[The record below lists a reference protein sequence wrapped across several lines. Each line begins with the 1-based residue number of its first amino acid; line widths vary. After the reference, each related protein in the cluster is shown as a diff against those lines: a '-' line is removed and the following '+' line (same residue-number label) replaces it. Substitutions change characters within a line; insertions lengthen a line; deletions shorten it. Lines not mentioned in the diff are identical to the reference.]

1 MVIGSVISWVIFS
14 ILVGVRASGKQN
26 VESGEIDTRSLR
38 LIELVDYDPKFDSDY
53 LNDLISKAKKS
64 WKGVNPDEWLMNLRG
79 GYEV

>member
-26 VESGEIDTRSLR
+26 VESGEIDARPLR
-38 LIELVDYDPKFDSDY
+38 LIELVDYGPKFDSDY

-64 WKGVNPDEWLMNLRG
+64 WKGVKPDEWLMSIA
-79 GYEV
+79 

>member
-26 VESGEIDTRSLR
+26 VESGEIDARSLR